1 MPDFTVWQWSLA
13 AISAFCSGV
22 SKAGL
27 AGVGLLGVTFMAA
40 AVEGRGSS
48 GIVLPLL
55 IFADLMAATTFREHV
70 QWSQIRR
77 LAWPI
82 CAGILIGWILMMV
95 IPDAAFRPI
104 IGGMVLAMI
113 ALQIGRQRF
122 PGFDAALPHSKAF
135 AWFTGLLTGI
145 ATMVANAAGPI
156 ASTYLIILS
165 LPKHQFVHTMA
176 WLFLFVNIFK
186 VPFSVHLGLINVGS
200 LTLNLCLVPA
210 VIAGLMAGKW
220 LIERVPQHLFQVIVI
235 WLATISAAYLISS
248 AILQNSRRPAVEPT
262 RQQPDSTAYSSEDHG
277 AWSVVSAQCCG
288 RLPGTVAGWPRI
300 DG

>member
-1 MPDFTVWQWSLA
+1 MPDFTLMQWTLVVIA
-13 AISAFCSGV
+13 AFCAGV

-40 AVEGRGSS
+40 AVPGRSSS

-55 IFADLMAATTFREHV
+55 IFADVMAASTFREHV

-82 CAGILIGWILMMV
+82 CAGIFVGWGLLMA
-95 IPDAAFRPI
+95 IPDAAFRPVV
-104 IGGMVLAMI
+104 GSLVLGMLI
-113 ALQIGRQRF
+113 LQVARQRF
-122 PGFDAALPHSKAF
+122 PGFDAALPHSKIF
-135 AWFTGLLTGI
+135 AWVTGLLTGT

-165 LPKHQFVHTMA
+165 LPKHHFVHTMA
-176 WLFLFVNIFK
+176 WLFLLVNVFK

-210 VIAGLMAGKW
+210 VIVGLWFGKW
-220 LIERVPQHLFQVIVI
+220 LLERVPQKAFQAIVL
-235 WLATISAAYLISS
+235 WLATASALWLITSG
-248 AILQNSRRPAVEPT
+248 LT
-262 RQQPDSTAYSSEDHG
+262 WTAK
-277 AWSVVSAQCCG
+277 
-288 RLPGTVAGWPRI
+288 
-300 DG
+300 

>member
-1 MPDFTVWQWSLA
+1 MPDFTAIQWMLA
-13 AISAFCSGV
+13 VVAAYCAGV

-40 AVEGRGSS
+40 AVPGRSSS

-55 IFADLMAATTFREHV
+55 IFADLLAASTFRQHV

-82 CAGILIGWILMMV
+82 CVGIFAGWGLLMV

-104 IGGMVLAMI
+104 IGGMVLGMLI
-113 ALQIGRQRF
+113 LQVVRQRF
-122 PGFDAALPHSKAF
+122 PGFDAALPHSRLF
-135 AWFTGLLTGI
+135 AWFSGLLTGS

-165 LPKHQFVHTMA
+165 LPKQQFVHTMA

-186 VPFSVHLGLINVGS
+186 VPFSLHLGLINVGS

-210 VIAGLMAGKW
+210 VVAGLWSGRW
-220 LIERVPQHLFQVIVI
+220 LLERVPQHVFQIIVLC
-235 WLATISAAYLISS
+235 LAS
-248 AILQNSRRPAVEPT
+248 
-262 RQQPDSTAYSSEDHG
+262 
-277 AWSVVSAQCCG
+277 VSA
-288 RLPGTVAGWPRI
+288 LWLLAAGLF
-300 DG
+300 

>member
-1 MPDFTVWQWSLA
+1 MPDFTAIQWMLA
-13 AISAFCSGV
+13 VAAAYCAGV

-40 AVEGRGSS
+40 AVPGRSSS

-55 IFADLMAATTFREHV
+55 IFADLLAASTFRQHV

-82 CAGILIGWILMMV
+82 CVGIFAGWGLLMV

-104 IGGMVLAMI
+104 IGGMVLGMLI
-113 ALQIGRQRF
+113 LQVVRQRF
-122 PGFDAALPHSKAF
+122 PGFDAALPHSRLF
-135 AWFTGLLTGI
+135 AWFSGLLTGS

-165 LPKHQFVHTMA
+165 LPKQQFVHTMA

-186 VPFSVHLGLINVGS
+186 VPFSLHLGLINVGS

-210 VIAGLMAGKW
+210 VVAGLWSGRW
-220 LIERVPQHLFQVIVI
+220 LLERVPQHVFQIIVLC
-235 WLATISAAYLISS
+235 LAT
-248 AILQNSRRPAVEPT
+248 
-262 RQQPDSTAYSSEDHG
+262 
-277 AWSVVSAQCCG
+277 VSA
-288 RLPGTVAGWPRI
+288 LWLLAAGLF
-300 DG
+300 

>member
-1 MPDFTVWQWSLA
+1 MPDFTAIQWMLA
-13 AISAFCSGV
+13 VIAAYCAGV

-40 AVEGRGSS
+40 AVPGRSSS

-55 IFADLMAATTFREHV
+55 IFADLLAASTFRQHV

-82 CAGILIGWILMMV
+82 CVGIFAGWGLLMV

-104 IGGMVLAMI
+104 IGGMVLGMLI
-113 ALQIGRQRF
+113 LQVVRQRF
-122 PGFDAALPHSKAF
+122 PGFDAALPHSKLF
-135 AWFTGLLTGI
+135 AWFSGLLTGS

-165 LPKHQFVHTMA
+165 LPKQQFVHTMA

-186 VPFSVHLGLINVGS
+186 VPFSLHLGLINVGS

-210 VIAGLMAGKW
+210 VVAGLWSGRW
-220 LIERVPQHLFQVIVI
+220 LLERVPQHVFQIIVLC
-235 WLATISAAYLISS
+235 LAT
-248 AILQNSRRPAVEPT
+248 
-262 RQQPDSTAYSSEDHG
+262 
-277 AWSVVSAQCCG
+277 VSALWLLASG
-288 RLPGTVAGWPRI
+288 LF
-300 DG
+300 

>member
-1 MPDFTVWQWSLA
+1 MLA
-13 AISAFCSGV
+13 VVAAYCAGV

-40 AVEGRGSS
+40 AVPGRSSS

-55 IFADLMAATTFREHV
+55 IFADLLAASTFRQHV

-82 CAGILIGWILMMV
+82 CVGIFAGWGLLMV

-104 IGGMVLAMI
+104 IGGMVLGMLI
-113 ALQIGRQRF
+113 LQVVRQRF
-122 PGFDAALPHSKAF
+122 PGFDAALPHSKLF
-135 AWFTGLLTGI
+135 AWFSGLLTGS

-165 LPKHQFVHTMA
+165 LPKQQFVHTMA

-186 VPFSVHLGLINVGS
+186 VPFSLHLGLINVGS

-210 VIAGLMAGKW
+210 VVAGLWSGRW
-220 LIERVPQHLFQVIVI
+220 LLERVPQHVFQIIVLC
-235 WLATISAAYLISS
+235 LAT
-248 AILQNSRRPAVEPT
+248 
-262 RQQPDSTAYSSEDHG
+262 
-277 AWSVVSAQCCG
+277 VSALWLLASG
-288 RLPGTVAGWPRI
+288 LF
-300 DG
+300 

>member
-1 MPDFTVWQWSLA
+1 MPDFTLTQWTLA
-13 AISAFCSGV
+13 VIAAFCAGV

-40 AVEGRGSS
+40 AVPGRGSS

-55 IFADLMAATTFREHV
+55 IFADLLAASTFRQHV

-82 CAGILIGWILMMV
+82 CFGIFAGWGLLMI
-95 IPDAAFRPI
+95 IPDRWFRPV
-104 IGGMVLAMI
+104 IGGMVLGML
-113 ALQIGRQRF
+113 ALQVVRQRF
-122 PGFDAALPHSKAF
+122 PGFDAALPHSKLF
-135 AWFTGLLTGI
+135 AWFSGLLTGT

-165 LPKHQFVHTMA
+165 LPKHQFVSTMA

-210 VIAGLMAGKW
+210 VIAGLWAGKW
-220 LIERVPQHLFQVIVI
+220 LLERVPQRVFQTIVLS
-235 WLATISAAYLISS
+235 LATISAVWLLTSG
-248 AILQNSRRPAVEPT
+248 L
-262 RQQPDSTAYSSEDHG
+262 
-277 AWSVVSAQCCG
+277 W
-288 RLPGTVAGWPRI
+288 
-300 DG
+300 